1 MQTTFAAPVPQT
13 SSQQQIKPGEG
24 RTGLIFWQVIYNID
38 IIYCGDGMR
47 TLVDL
52 GDTQIQAL
60 DKLSKKEKRS
70 RAALIR
76 QAIDD
81 YLRNRRDEQ
90 EGDAFGLWGK
100 RKVDGL
106 AYQEKV
112 RREW

>member
-1 MQTTFAAPVPQT
+1 MA
-13 SSQQQIKPGEG
+13 KK
-24 RTGLIFWQVIYNID
+24 
-38 IIYCGDGMR
+38 MR

-52 GDTQIQAL
+52 GDAQLQAL
-60 DKLSKKEKRS
+60 DELAKLEKRS

-81 YLRNRRDEQ
+81 YLAKRRSKK

-112 RREW
+112 RSEW